1 MSDEMMPFKKISAA
15 IKNKNGITLDQLI
28 ELVDQLREYYTKD
41 EISTIEG
48 VVKFNGRIRELTV
61 KIERGK

>member
-41 EISTIEG
+41 EISTIDG